1 MKSNVF
7 ICLVR
12 NIDRLEIID
21 GKWFGG
27 NSFQKYEFENIQET
41 SQFEIGLKFR
51 TTDGNGVLL
60 FVGNA
65 EKSLSLMMY
74 NGVLELVLGTEKIND
89 LTIVDDNQWHIIK
102 IKYNRGDFSMIV
114 DEGMNHYVSF
124 F

>member
-89 LTIVDDNQWHIIK
+89 LTIVDETRLLGFVINQDLK
-102 IKYNRGDFSMIV
+102 IRTNTQFMVKQDARM
-114 DEGMNHYVSF
+114 
-124 F
+124 